1 MIHGMIH
8 GMLRRYFL
16 QNSNRGNYWK
26 WKFARGWPREIPGP
40 IFTAAHIKIS
50 LQYRHDIQ
58 LNNNIHNDRNN
69 GGGDD
74 IEESTPN
81 ARYSPV

>member
-1 MIHGMIH
+1 MIHGMNM
-8 GMLRRYFL
+8 GCYDDTFCRMVRLLEVRQRL
-16 QNSNRGNYWK
+16 ATRDS
-26 WKFARGWPREIPGP
+26 EP

-50 LQYRHDIQ
+50 LQYRHGMQ

-74 IEESTPN
+74 TLKNQRLP
-81 ARYSPV
+81 